1 MCVHT
6 RAGVYALHVSYVCL
20 QARTG
25 YVCVYMCAHVL
36 CVRVCD
42 GCTCVHTQ
50 VRVWLDARRQG
61 VRLLSEVE
69 EVPTGDAGP
78 GQDLERPR
86 LSGWSLAP
94 GPSWALRLL
103 TAGGAPCAPVSQ
115 PPHLYFFVLVYES
128 S

>member
-1 MCVHT
+1 MYVYKHVQVMCACICVHM
-6 RAGVYALHVSYVCL
+6 CC
-20 QARTG
+20 
-25 YVCVYMCAHVL
+25 VCV
-36 CVRVCD
+36 CVVCVCD

-86 LSGWSLAP
+86 LSGVEPGSGSLVGTEAP
-94 GPSWALRLL
+94 DRGRRSLRARLP
-103 TAGGAPCAPVSQ
+103 A
-115 PPHLYFFVLVYES
+115 S
-128 S
+128 SFIFLCSSL